1 MLLRVVTRERAEE
14 VPMFNVSNRSTP
26 RPNRLRPILALVAL
40 LGLLSACIV
49 VPAYGP
55 PRSHYYGHYWQ

>member
-1 MLLRVVTRERAEE
+1 
-14 VPMFNVSNRSTP
+14 MFNVSNRSTP
-26 RPNRLRPILALVAL
+26 HPYRFRPILALVAL

-55 PRSHYYGHYWQ
+55 PPPPHYWHYWR